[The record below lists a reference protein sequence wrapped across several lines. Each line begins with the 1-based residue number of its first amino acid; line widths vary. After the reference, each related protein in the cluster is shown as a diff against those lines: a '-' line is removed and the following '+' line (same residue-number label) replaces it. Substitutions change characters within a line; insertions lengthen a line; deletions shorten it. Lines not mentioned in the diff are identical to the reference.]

1 MSRDDESQHN
11 LHVEA
16 KKIWELGRDVGIIT
30 NEEEGIMAVLEAKN
44 REMMEKKK
52 KKQPTTKEKLM
63 KKNRRKHAT
72 KGPKKGEFPKSI
84 CR

>member
-1 MSRDDESQHN
+1 
-11 LHVEA
+11 
-16 KKIWELGRDVGIIT
+16 
-30 NEEEGIMAVLEAKN
+30 MAVLEAKN

-63 KKNRRKHAT
+63 KKNQRKHAT

-84 CR
+84 CRQVIRMLGGWVDVEKQV